1 MLSSLEDGAGLE
13 LALGAELASALSQ
26 VNDVG
31 GPGDLMETKV
41 KENNFR
47 KNRGGPEV
55 LGRLEGY
62 LAERLGSHPGSTL
75 AAFLFLFLLLP
86 LPPRPGVV
94 PSRRSG
100 CFGEIPELSV
110 PGHWLFFSYSPNV
123 IRHVSRHRRDCP
135 ACQCQ
140 DKLSEFDKA
149 FMVSVFSRSYGWS
162 PCVIDILENTVTTQ
176 RP

>member
-1 MLSSLEDGAGLE
+1 MRLGAGARRARGLECERNGVSRALSRERVSGVRSHLVEGACRARGVRLPEVGCCLDSRMVRGRCKGCAELE
-13 LALGAELASALSQ
+13 LALRAELASALPQ

-62 LAERLGSHPGSTL
+62 VAASLGSHPSSTL
-75 AAFLFLFLLLP
+75 AAFLLLFLLLP

-94 PSRRSG
+94 PSRHSG
-100 CFGEIPELSV
+100 CFGAIPELSV
-110 PGHWLFFSYSPNV
+110 C
-123 IRHVSRHRRDCP
+123 SRTL
-135 ACQCQ
+135 AI
-140 DKLSEFDKA
+140 F
-149 FMVSVFSRSYGWS
+149 
-162 PCVIDILENTVTTQ
+162 
-176 RP
+176 